1 MQQFY
6 QTKKFV
12 LPQMKSNALNC
23 KGLPLKR
30 VLDLKRNPF
39 VILCFFITKGFL
51 LFVYNI
57 HRICCFLNMKEMRKN
72 RKNVRLPLTLQF
84 FRAII

>member
-51 LFVYNI
+51 LFV
-57 HRICCFLNMKEMRKN
+57 
-72 RKNVRLPLTLQF
+72 
-84 FRAII
+84 